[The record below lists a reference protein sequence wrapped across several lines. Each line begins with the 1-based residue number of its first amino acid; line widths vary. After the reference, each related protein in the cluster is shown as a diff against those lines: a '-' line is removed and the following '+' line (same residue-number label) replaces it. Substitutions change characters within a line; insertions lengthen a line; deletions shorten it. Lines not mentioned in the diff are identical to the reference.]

1 MNTNLDQISGRSST
15 SNSTPNKAEFAQL
28 NDPVT
33 PSADWIEHEHVSA
46 QVQLEAQKFVE
57 MVGTPELAKQAIS
70 VVERLHQ
77 PASRGD
83 SERATGLSDS
93 QQATAQAVGSFLNSL
108 TALESSLATPVV
120 SGELTEWVTN
130 ALRDCEQVKANL
142 QSDWRRIH
150 ADLFKNILRENA
162 DLSAQVEKLRAV
174 DDKISQVDCDEV
186 ISSLNQLLVRAQ
198 SAGQDEAK
206 LAGVM
211 EDVVKRAMKFVIAAR
226 GQETAIAAW
235 LSEAFNRDL
244 GSGD

>member
-1 MNTNLDQISGRSST
+1 MNTNLDPISGRSSINN
-15 SNSTPNKAEFAQL
+15 SNPNKAECAQL

-33 PSADWIEHEHVSA
+33 PAANWSEHEHVSA
-46 QVQLEAQKFVE
+46 QVQREAQKFVE

-70 VVERLHQ
+70 VVERLQQ
-77 PASRGD
+77 PASSGD
-83 SERATGLSDS
+83 SDRATALSDT
-93 QQATAQAVGSFLNSL
+93 QQATAQAVNTFLESL